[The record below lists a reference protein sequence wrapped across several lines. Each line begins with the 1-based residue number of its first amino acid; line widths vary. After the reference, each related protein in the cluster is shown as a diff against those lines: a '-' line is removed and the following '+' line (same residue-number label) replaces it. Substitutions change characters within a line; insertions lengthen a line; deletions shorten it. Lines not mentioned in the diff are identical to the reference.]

1 LALIVAL
8 DGIISLLA
16 MATICHKCGAEIP
29 AGSPVCRSCF
39 EPVPREG
46 FLTRL
51 LRVFSGGRVSVA
63 KSSSP
68 AGTKVNLKLTERIKI
83 RDPLTGELREYHS
96 LDEVPAEF
104 REQIRR
110 ARDAAAGVK
119 GGNVITV
126 TDAKGNLQTY
136 HSIEE
141 LPPDVRALYE
151 KARGRDLS
159 K

>member
-1 LALIVAL
+1 
-8 DGIISLLA
+8 

-29 AGSPVCRSCF
+29 EGSPVCRSCF
-39 EPVPREG
+39 EPVPCEG

-51 LRVFSGGRVSVA
+51 LRVFSGGGRASGG

-68 AGTKVNLKLTERIKI
+68 AGTKVSLTLSERIKI
-83 RDPLTGELREYHS
+83 RDPFTGQLREYHS

-104 REQIRR
+104 REQIRK
-110 ARDAAAGVK
+110 ARDAATGGK

-126 TDAKGNLQTY
+126 TDAKGNVQTY
-136 HSIEE
+136 YSIEE
-141 LPPDVRALYE
+141 LPPDVRALYD
-151 KARGRDLS
+151 KTGGQDFS